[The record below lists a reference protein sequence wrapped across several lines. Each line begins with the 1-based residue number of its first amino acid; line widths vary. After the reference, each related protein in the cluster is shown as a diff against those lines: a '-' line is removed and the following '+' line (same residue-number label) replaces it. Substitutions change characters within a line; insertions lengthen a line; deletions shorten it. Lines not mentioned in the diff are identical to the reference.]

1 MRPWLTVGCTIL
13 SITAVVAAGRP
24 MPASGQASDP
34 GAPGGVRG
42 ETAAD
47 SSPVSPPDSSND
59 AIEIGGVR
67 GVAGRKVRGLL
78 KVGED
83 SDGADL
89 ALPLVIAAGSRPG
102 PVVWVN
108 ASSHGDEYGGPRA
121 LQDVVRRIDPKEM
134 AGTLVA
140 VLIANPPA
148 FQGLFR
154 VNPNWDDL
162 TDSGGSYP
170 GRPGRFMT
178 ERIAAAIH
186 EHVTRTADYFL
197 DLHTGG
203 DRFRQQPFILYSHAG
218 GVPEDRMDELA
229 RGFGIRTL
237 WRDTERIFP
246 GSPSVVFSAEGVP
259 AFLVEVG
266 GGQPLE
272 AADLA
277 LQAEAVR
284 NFLRTVGVLPGGPP
298 RIDTYT
304 VVSGYH
310 IVTNDRGGFFD
321 PAVKP
326 GDLIEEGTVLGTIVD
341 VYGDLVETLRAPP
354 GAEIV
359 LGVSTYPAP
368 PTGGWLLELGSGLS
382 EWKAD
387 LPRTP

>member
-1 MRPWLTVGCTIL
+1 MEVPSMRSKLSSTVLAIAALAASGWT
-13 SITAVVAAGRP
+13 VVAAGET
-24 MPASGQASDP
+24 GGLDT
-34 GAPGGVRG
+34 PGGVQG
-42 ETAAD
+42 ETA
-47 SSPVSPPDSSND
+47 VGSSNGP
-59 AIEIGGVR
+59 IEIGGVR
-67 GVAGRKVRGLL
+67 GVAGRKVRGSL

-83 SDGADL
+83 SDGALL
-89 ALPLVIAAGSRPG
+89 ALPFVIATGHAPG

-121 LQDVVRRIDPKEM
+121 LQDVVKRIDPAEM

-162 TDSGGSYP
+162 SDSGGTYP
-170 GRPGRFMT
+170 GRSGGFMT
-178 ERIAAAIH
+178 ERVAAAIH
-186 EHVTRTADYFL
+186 GQVTRTADYFL

-203 DRFRQQPFILYSHAG
+203 DRFRQHPFILYSQTG
-218 GVPEDRMDELA
+218 SVPEERMDELA

-246 GSPSVVFSAEGVP
+246 GSPSIVFSAGGIP

-272 AADLA
+272 EADLA

-284 NFLRTVGVLPGGPP
+284 NFLRTVGVLPGRAP

-304 VVSGYH
+304 MVSGYH

-321 PAVKP
+321 ASVSP
-326 GDLIEEGTVLGTIVD
+326 GDRIQEGSVLGTIVD
-341 VYGDLVETLRAPP
+341 VYGDVVETLRAPA
-354 GAEIV
+354 GAEIA
-359 LGVSTYPAP
+359 LGVSTYPVT

-382 EWKAD
+382 EWKAA
-387 LPRTP
+387 PRK